1 MCVTKVYSIKT
12 YVQETYSVVEVQRG
26 SNVVK
31 LEDVGISTLLSD
43 NAYLGH
49 VHRVHRRPW
58 LCHDMCPSWLDEFE
72 IDMLEC
78 IPVRVRLFI

>member
-1 MCVTKVYSIKT
+1 MCVTKVYGIKA

-26 SNVVK
+26 LKVVK
-31 LEDVGISTLLSD
+31 LEDVDINILLSD

-49 VHRVHRRPW
+49 VHKAHRRPW
-58 LCHDMCPSWLDEFE
+58 LYRDVCPSWLDKFE

-78 IPVRVRLFI
+78 IPVRVRLFR

>member
-1 MCVTKVYSIKT
+1 MCVTKVYGIKT

-31 LEDVGISTLLSD
+31 LEDVGISTLPSD

>member
-1 MCVTKVYSIKT
+1 MCVTKVYGVKA
-12 YVQETYSVVEVQRG
+12 YVKETYSVVELQRG
-26 SNVVK
+26 SEVVE
-31 LEDVGISTLLSD
+31 LEDVDTSVLLSD

-58 LCHDMCPSWLDEFE
+58 LYHDMCPSWLDKFE

-78 IPVRVRLFI
+78 IPIRVRLFR

>member
-1 MCVTKVYSIKT
+1 MCVTKVYGIKT

-31 LEDVGISTLLSD
+31 LEDVDISTLLSD

-49 VHRVHRRPW
+49 VHRVRRRPW
-58 LCHDMCPSWLDEFE
+58 LCQYMCPSWLDEFE

-78 IPVRVRLFI
+78 IPIRARLFR